1 MHPWTSDPSSSS
13 AIECRWA
20 SATNAP
26 LAEVG
31 SCRRKSRN
39 RRLEDICFEQG
50 SFEQKTTGD
59 AQNLIRSA
67 SGESRQMPPPGL
79 QVVRAPAANVS
90 RALWKHETPGERELD
105 RDQTADCMSVLK
117 PES

>member
-1 MHPWTSDPSSSS
+1 
-13 AIECRWA
+13 
-20 SATNAP
+20 
-26 LAEVG
+26 
-31 SCRRKSRN
+31 
-39 RRLEDICFEQG
+39 
-50 SFEQKTTGD
+50 
-59 AQNLIRSA
+59 
-67 SGESRQMPPPGL
+67 MPPPGL